1 MEKTTNGVLA
11 EISLSL
17 NSIHQHLKSL
27 APSNSKYTGIDA
39 FKKVDYIFVNNKRV
53 HTNTGR
59 LKNSVMARDKT
70 KGASLVHEV
79 YVSGASVPYYAKA
92 VLKPTIT
99 RARHYGRLEYGET
112 RYTSDVRWKHSLVE
126 EVDNR
131 NYMYFQK
138 GAAFM
143 RTELMKYNNRK
154 IYVSDD
160 IGRWQNG
167 L

>member
-92 VLKPTIT
+92 VLRPTLT
-99 RARHYGRLEYGET
+99 RAYHYGRLEYGET
-112 RYTSDVRWKHSLVE
+112 RYTSNVRWKQSLVE
-126 EVDNR
+126 EVNNR

-138 GAAFM
+138 GADFI
-143 RTELMKYNNRK
+143 RTELMKYNGRK

-167 L
+167 V

>member
-92 VLKPTIT
+92 VLKPTLT
-99 RARHYGRLEYGET
+99 RAMHYGRLEYGET
-112 RYTSDVRWKHSLVE
+112 RYTSNVRWKQSLVQ

-131 NYMYFQK
+131 NYMYFKK
-138 GAAFM
+138 GADFI
-143 RTELMKYNNRK
+143 RTELMKYNGRK

-167 L
+167 V